1 MEKFEIDFDKM
12 KRRAEAEKAREVFTA
27 WVGIAMAQLFVLC
40 ICGLIILFWINK
52 FTLFLLALMT
62 LVFAVIL
69 MAVYTT
75 NRNYKSKFKAVELVD
90 TQNGAENERN

>member
-40 ICGLIILFWINK
+40 VCGLIILFWINK

-69 MAVYTT
+69 MVVYTT